1 MVEFWEVYGIVFLWS
16 LPVAFLLVLVAC
28 EIAVIV
34 GAMAAGV
41 MLLRRAVKG
50 VVCRYKVYRARK
62 RREKW

>member
-16 LPVAFLLVLVAC
+16 LPVSFLLVLLAIEVA
-28 EIAVIV
+28 AIV

-41 MLLRRAVKG
+41 MLLRRAVRG